1 MPTFVNKANATGT
14 TVSQLSISYA
24 PTQGNT
30 LLLGVLLQ
38 NGNAAVS
45 GIFDNVGADIFGNP
59 INAWQNL
66 GTITL
71 GTTRLELWGCLGVV
85 TPPTTT
91 TVLLTD
97 VQAVVV
103 LNLVEYSE
111 VASFGQYGTA
121 SNTGY
126 SNLFFNG
133 TAENNQAI
141 MVNMFAVADAT
152 GTSGSFVSGS
162 GTINIPGQ
170 ANYPIT
176 PAVIRQAVIG
186 FGGGGTFDAFEQT
199 VIIDPQLLV
208 SEIVSTG
215 IPVSG
220 YLAVGV
226 TLNGG
231 FVLKTPPGFSDID
244 ETNLVAGEVVHSLKL
259 NQISQNASLGM
270 VRPEFFYST
279 QVNGDTVD
287 TPISP
292 VDQYQYQRDE
302 LIYVYT
308 PYTSFDP
315 DTGWTGADGILFY
328 LSWDVD
334 PTTGAVT
341 SVEYYHPSGNNPVN
355 KSSDGQLIVLTIA
368 QRANG
373 GVKMDIPP
381 GLSNVDLTKF
391 GTDKPVTQTMMQ
403 TLAKNSKFAAVKAE
417 VFYCGEF
424 VNGQQVPPPVSAVD
438 GYQYKYGECKF
449 MSSWLW
455 TTTPN
460 SFSTPPMATADG
472 GDAHGGWSQL
482 NYLQA
487 AVDSLGKVTTA
498 VHFYNNG
505 DIDPS
510 TAPNGS
516 TVFGRLRVFAFCQ
529 RNKGTYFG
537 IPQLTTDSGN
547 QVSTASI
554 VLSVKAPEGS
564 TTGNLT
570 AAFKAASLAA
580 LNISKVVIKR
590 TLAGNNSVIDTTNLL
605 FSGVANKTVTAG
617 TEATSDAVASWTFD
631 EDHDYYLVV
640 VYTGTF
646 TYAPMQGVTNLTTP
660 LISNVI
666 GSDVSGSTTV
676 TGLGIVNDPTTW
688 RIISALTLTIVGD
701 SVADEFFEIPI
712 TNFVPG
718 QPLTAPTMT
727 QLAQNVKE
735 GSYAI
740 EFFGPVNHVTGD
752 TIPLPTSP
760 TDGYTYSRKELLYI
774 WQWHDTGNPI
784 IRLFAM
790 GASIDSAGLVS
801 LMVWHCKN
809 GGPPQQNQSGASI
822 DVITIG
828 VRGSVATSQ
837 TAPLNASTSNPPTD
851 VASLAFGVVVG
862 DVFNQGS

>member
-1 MPTFVNKANATGT
+1 MPTFVNKSSAQST
-14 TVSQLSISYA
+14 TVSQLSITYT
-24 PTQGNT
+24 PTVGNT
-30 LLLGVLLQ
+30 LLLGVLLE

-59 INAWQNL
+59 INGWQNL
-66 GTITL
+66 GTITQ
-71 GTTRLELWGCLGVV
+71 GTTRVELWGCLNIV
-85 TPPTTT
+85 TAPTTV

-97 VQAVVV
+97 VQSIVV
-103 LNLVEYSE
+103 LNLLEYTE

-133 TAENNQAI
+133 IAANNQDI
-141 MVNMFAVADAT
+141 MVTMFAVSDAS
-152 GTSGSFVSGS
+152 GTTGSFTSGS
-162 GTINIPGQ
+162 GTINIPHQ
-170 ANYPIT
+170 ANYVIT
-176 PAVIRQAVIG
+176 PAVIRQTVAG
-186 FGGGGTFDAFEQT
+186 FGSSGEFDALEQT
-199 VIIDPQLLV
+199 FIIDPQLLV
-208 SEIVSTG
+208 AEIVSVG

-220 YLAVGV
+220 FMAVGV

-231 FVLKTPPGFSDID
+231 FTLKTPPGFSDID
-244 ETNLVAGEVVHSLKL
+244 ETKLLAGGVVHSLKL
-259 NQISQNASLGM
+259 NQIAQNAALGM

-279 QVNGDTVD
+279 QVNGDTVE

-328 LSWDVD
+328 LQWDVD
-334 PTTGAVT
+334 PLTGVVT
-341 SVEYYHPSGNNPVN
+341 SVEYYHPTGNNPVN
-355 KSSDGQLIVLTIA
+355 KSNDGQLIVLTIA
-368 QRANG
+368 QRASD
-373 GVKMDIPP
+373 GVKMTIPP
-381 GLSNVDLTKF
+381 GISNVDLSLF
-391 GTDKPVTQTMMQ
+391 GVDKPVTQTMMQ

-424 VNGQQVPPPVSAVD
+424 VNGQKVPPPVSSVD
-438 GYQYKYGECKF
+438 GYQYRYDECKF

-455 TTTPN
+455 TTNPN
-460 SFSTPPMATADG
+460 YFGPPPMATASG
-472 GDAHGGWSQL
+472 GNANGGWSQI

-487 AVDSLGKVTTA
+487 AVDTSGNVTTA

-516 TVFGRLRVFAFCQ
+516 TVFGRLRVYVFCQ
-529 RNKGTYFG
+529 RSKGPYFG
-537 IPQLTTDSGN
+537 VPALATNSAPQVGT
-547 QVSTASI
+547 VS
-554 VLSVKAPEGS
+554 VVMSVAAPAGT
-564 TTGNLT
+564 TTGNLNVS
-570 AAFKAASLAA
+570 FKASSVASLS
-580 LNISKVVIKR
+580 ISKAVIKR
-590 TLAGNNSVIDTTNLL
+590 TLHGSDAVIDTTNLL
-605 FSGVANKTVTAG
+605 FSGSASKVVLAG
-617 TEATSDAVASWTFD
+617 TEATSDTVASWTFD
-631 EDHDYYLVV
+631 AAHDYYIVV
-640 VYTGTF
+640 AYTGSFSYT
-646 TYAPMQGVTNLTTP
+646 PLVGVTNFNTP

-666 GSDVSGSTTV
+666 GSDVTGSTTV
-676 TGLGIVNDPTTW
+676 SGMSIVNDPTTW
-688 RIISALTLTIVGD
+688 RIFSALRLTIVGD
-701 SVADEFFEIPI
+701 TVADEFFEIPI

-718 QPLTAPTMT
+718 QPLTANTMT

-735 GSYAI
+735 GAYAI
-740 EFFGPVNHVTGD
+740 EFFGPTSRVHGD
-752 TIPLPTSP
+752 TVALPTSP

-790 GASIDSAGLVS
+790 GASIDSSGLVN
-801 LMVWHCKN
+801 LMVWHCKE
-809 GGPPQQNQSGASI
+809 GGPPQTSNTGASI

-828 VRGSVATSQ
+828 VRESIATSQ
-837 TAPLNASTSNPPTD
+837 TAPLNANNGNPPTD
-851 VASLAFGVVVG
+851 VSSLGFGAVVG